1 MLLEN
6 ADGFKVVFFRN
17 SFFPFSGSNADLAS
31 YREGSALLPWFN
43 FHVFWNSAIALI
55 PYGFHVLVDFEIC
68 PVFTV
73 GRLCVFSGLLDVSCC
88 WCFAAIGLCGCFGSI
103 GVLDVFRV

>member
-17 SFFPFSGSNADLAS
+17 FVFPFYGSNADLAS

-43 FHVFWNSAIALI
+43 FHVFLNSAIALI
-55 PYGFHVLVDFEIC
+55 P
-68 PVFTV
+68 
-73 GRLCVFSGLLDVSCC
+73 
-88 WCFAAIGLCGCFGSI
+88 
-103 GVLDVFRV
+103 

>member
-17 SFFPFSGSNADLAS
+17 FVFPFYGSNADFAS

-43 FHVFWNSAIALI
+43 FYVFSNSAIALI
-55 PYGFHVLVDFEIC
+55 PYAFHVLVDFEN
-68 PVFTV
+68 
-73 GRLCVFSGLLDVSCC
+73 
-88 WCFAAIGLCGCFGSI
+88 
-103 GVLDVFRV
+103 